1 MSILIYNYV
10 LWKRASGCVRNSLFV

>member
-10 LWKRASGCVRNSLFV
+10 LWKRASGCFRNSLFF